1 MLLEEN
7 SEVDIVLIIH
17 TFEKLKRKG
26 KETEKEQH
34 LLSDSEIHLQR
45 ARNEHSTEISVTYS
59 VLSQMRKKQFYMDT
73 YPRKQKVACAE
84 WKKPDL

>member
-17 TFEKLKRKG
+17 KFEKLKRKG

-45 ARNEHSTEISVTYS
+45 AGNEHSTEI
-59 VLSQMRKKQFYMDT
+59 
-73 YPRKQKVACAE
+73 
-84 WKKPDL
+84 

>member
-7 SEVDIVLIIH
+7 SEVNIVLIIY

-26 KETEKEQH
+26 KEKEKEQH

-45 ARNEHSTEISVTYS
+45 ARNEHSTEI
-59 VLSQMRKKQFYMDT
+59 
-73 YPRKQKVACAE
+73 
-84 WKKPDL
+84 